1 MIIPTIKLEQSL
13 WDKGYAIVAGVDEAG
28 KGPWAGPVTAGA
40 VVITDKSQIVKTVR
54 DSKLMTKIQREKA
67 FDEICKKSTAFGVGI
82 VSHEEIDSLGIDF
95 AVKRAMM
102 QALREIEK
110 NFTLQIDFVIVDGAR
125 TKILDTYKS
134 QRILDGGLYH
144 YAISAGSVLAKVTR
158 DRIMKQYAK
167 EFPNYFF
174 EQHVGYGTKVHQH
187 ALKQFGP
194 CEIHRKSFAPIKS
207 LLA

>member
-1 MIIPTIKLEQSL
+1 MIIPTIKLEQTL
-13 WDKGYAIVAGVDEAG
+13 WEKGFIIVAGVDEAG

-40 VVITDKSQIVKTVR
+40 VVIKDKSQVVATVR
-54 DSKLMTKIQREKA
+54 DSKLMTKIQRENA

-82 VSHEEIDSLGIDF
+82 VSHKEIDTLGIDF
-95 AVKRAMM
+95 AVKKAMM
-102 QALREIEK
+102 QALQEIEK
-110 NFTLQIDFVIVDGAR
+110 NFALKIDFVIVDGAR
-125 TKILDTYKS
+125 TKPLDNYNS

-144 YAISAGSVLAKVTR
+144 YTISAGSVLAKVTR
-158 DRIMKQYAK
+158 DRIMKKYAK
-167 EFPNYFF
+167 QFPNYLF
-174 EQHVGYGTKVHQH
+174 EQHVGYGTKNHQN